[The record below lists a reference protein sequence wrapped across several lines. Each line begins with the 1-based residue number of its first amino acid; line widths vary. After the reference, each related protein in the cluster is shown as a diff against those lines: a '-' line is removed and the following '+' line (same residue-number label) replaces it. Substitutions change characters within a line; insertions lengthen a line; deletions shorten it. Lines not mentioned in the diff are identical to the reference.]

1 MDIWSFSTSSYIAI
15 FVCML
20 SGIMGT
26 DHFITGYLFLVCTEE
41 SKTFV
46 KEIEKAQNVFLNRNG
61 ILCQGTFFV
70 HQINVTVWI
79 IPPRVEL

>member
-1 MDIWSFSTSSYIAI
+1 MIGHLNAKWKKLNKENYAI

-61 ILCQGTFFV
+61 TLCFF
-70 HQINVTVWI
+70 I
-79 IPPRVEL
+79 